1 MSWFKRDRKT
11 AEPPGP
17 PSAVLG
23 SLEIRK
29 PWARRSA
36 DTPDQAGVYFLVA
49 NTGDTPD
56 RLVGVACP
64 LAASATLH
72 GIKVVG
78 PVIQMRPLENGL
90 ALPGGESRELKPR
103 GYHVLLEGVAMPPAP
118 GDRLT
123 ITLQFEKAGD
133 LVVGCIVEA
142 PGPVGDGAL
151 DQSRN

>member
-11 AEPPGP
+11 AEPPSP

-29 PWARRSA
+29 PWARSSA
-36 DTPDQAGVYFLVA
+36 DTPGQAGVYLLLA

-64 LAASATLH
+64 QAASATLH

-78 PVIQMRPLENGL
+78 AGIQMRPLENGL
-90 ALPGGESRELKPR
+90 ALPGGEARELKPR
-103 GYHVLLEGVAMPPAP
+103 GYHVLVEGLSATPEP
-118 GDRLT
+118 GGRLLV
-123 ITLQFEKAGD
+123 TLQFEKAGTLD
-133 LVVGCIVEA
+133 VGCVVEA
-142 PGPVGDGAL
+142 PGPVGNAVL
-151 DQSRN
+151 DLARS